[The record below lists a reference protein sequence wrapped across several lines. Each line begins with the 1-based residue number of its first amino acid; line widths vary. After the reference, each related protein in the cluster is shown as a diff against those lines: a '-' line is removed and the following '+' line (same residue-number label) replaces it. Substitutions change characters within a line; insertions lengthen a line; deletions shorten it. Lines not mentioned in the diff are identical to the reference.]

1 MDGGDSLGEM
11 LAALK
16 LEERRQLM
24 AEFSV
29 SPE

>member
-1 MDGGDSLGEM
+1 LVEM

-29 SPE
+29 SSE